1 MKGPFLVR
9 GKRGIK
15 MKRKSKRQIT
25 KKKNEFRYHN
35 VIVINQFGKETKIRH
50 PTYIFLEKGNIYIYV
65 SITHSNDIE
74 NHMVIK
80 LRKNPNPKDKC
91 LSFWIVEIKRDT
103 KDRFGRKQK
112 DWKINIEDEKDIREE
127 YKKR

>member
-1 MKGPFLVR
+1 M
-9 GKRGIK
+9 I
-15 MKRKSKRQIT
+15 
-25 KKKNEFRYHN
+25 
-35 VIVINQFGKETKIRH
+35 
-50 PTYIFLEKGNIYIYV
+50 
-65 SITHSNDIE
+65 
-74 NHMVIK
+74 
-80 LRKNPNPKDKC
+80 PKDKR